1 MPNWCENDLSIRG
14 SKKDVINF
22 LETAGYDKSCS
33 VEDFI
38 ENTAL
43 TLRCWM
49 PMPETYEKMDTTNA
63 KRQQKENES
72 DEDYQKYCEEYDAAV
87 KFQKETYG
95 AVGWY
100 NYNLM
105 TLGTKWDAQINEY
118 GMSSYDGSGFIQ
130 LNFSFLTAWCP
141 PDAWLKTLIKEYPN
155 LTFDLGAFEPGNAFT
170 YHLVGSNGA
179 IDLEMEDT
187 YSPEEDEENE
197 EEEVLI

>member
-49 PMPETYEKMDTTNA
+49 PMPETYKKMDTTNA

-118 GMSSYDGSGFIQ
+118 GMSSYVGSGFIQ

-141 PDAWLKTLIKEYPN
+141 PDVWLKTLIKEYPN
-155 LTFDLGAFEPGNAFT
+155 LSFDLDAVEPLNAFT

-179 IDLEMEDT
+179 IDMEMEDT
-187 YSPEEDEENE
+187 YTPEEDEENE